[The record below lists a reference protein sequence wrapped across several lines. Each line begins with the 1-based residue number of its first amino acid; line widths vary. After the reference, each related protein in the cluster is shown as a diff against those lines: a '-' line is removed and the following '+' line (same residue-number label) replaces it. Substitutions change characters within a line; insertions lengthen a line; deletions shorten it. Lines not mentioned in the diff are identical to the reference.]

1 MKKRTIIELTAF
13 VDILLILLFA
23 FLFNISETNE
33 KANSA
38 TNRSTELAQ
47 ENFELKSDLEE
58 ISSAFQNISK
68 KNDEL
73 ENQNDFYKK
82 YYKELADNI
91 EKAFEDLKLPD
102 NISEEELERIQNLFD
117 DKEINLEYI
126 IKSED
131 LKENFFVLDI
141 TLQGEQ
147 PEIFL
152 NEQKVDFTITYEQYS
167 SENSRE
173 SKLNSLTEKIENSL
187 KNNGIPQLV
196 YITIKQNDEDVF
208 LYSYNLLL
216 EAVRRIQ
223 NKYGADRIYYT
234 EIPFL
239 FNY

>member
-47 ENFELKSDLEE
+47 ENFELKNDLEE
-58 ISSAFQNISK
+58 ISSAFQEISK
-68 KNDEL
+68 TNEEL
-73 ENQNDFYKK
+73 KNQNDFYKK
-82 YYKELADNI
+82 YYKELANNI

-102 NISEEELERIQNLFD
+102 NINEEELEKVQNLLD
-117 DKEINLEYI
+117 NKEINLDYI
-126 IKSED
+126 IKSEG

-141 TLQGEQ
+141 TIQGEK
-147 PEIFL
+147 PEIIL
-152 NEQKVDFTITYEQYS
+152 NNDSIDFSITYEQYT
-167 SENSRE
+167 SENTKNKKLE
-173 SKLNSLTEKIENSL
+173 SLVDKIENSL

-208 LYSYNLLL
+208 LYSYNLLT
-216 EAVRRIQ
+216 EAVKKIQ
-223 NKYGADRIYYT
+223 NKYGADRVYFT

-239 FNY
+239 FKY